1 MGCQKR
7 GLGDVV
13 GAMAPRI
20 VFVLILL
27 GTLCAVVGRNFAE
40 TGERFPG
47 QIPWG
52 KSREEIHRSIEKA
65 PDLVVSRGDVLA
77 FSSKALGEDVVLEY
91 TFRGDRLTEVRCVFV
106 KYSGGRR
113 ERQDAETG
121 QCIQDYLKIRKRLT
135 KRLGE
140 PLETGSATSR
150 EEAKAL
156 EVPSD
161 VKDHRTLAFMEDVI
175 RRGGALWYTSWK
187 TEDTWT
193 TLLLTGGKGAIRME
207 VRCSALRPKEGED
220 QRPLGSEYL
229 ER

>member
-1 MGCQKR
+1 MELGEVMGE
-7 GLGDVV
+7 
-13 GAMAPRI
+13 MAPRI

-52 KSREEIHRSIEKA
+52 KSREEIHMSTEKG
-65 PDLVVSRGDVLA
+65 PDLVLSRGEVLA
-77 FSSKALGEDVVLEY
+77 FSSKALGEDVVFEY
-91 TFRGDRLTEVRCVFV
+91 TFKRDRLAEVRCVFV

-113 ERQDAETG
+113 DRQDAHPG
-121 QCIQDYLKIRKRLT
+121 QCIQDYLKIRKRLS
-135 KRLGE
+135 KRLGQ

-156 EVPSD
+156 EVPSE

-175 RRGGALWYTSWK
+175 RRGGALLYTSWK
-187 TEDTWT
+187 TEDTWA
-193 TLLLTGGKGAIRME
+193 TLLLTGGQGAIRME
-207 VRCSALRPKEGED
+207 IRCSGLRPKVGED
-220 QRPLGSEYL
+220 QGPLSVEQ
-229 ER
+229 